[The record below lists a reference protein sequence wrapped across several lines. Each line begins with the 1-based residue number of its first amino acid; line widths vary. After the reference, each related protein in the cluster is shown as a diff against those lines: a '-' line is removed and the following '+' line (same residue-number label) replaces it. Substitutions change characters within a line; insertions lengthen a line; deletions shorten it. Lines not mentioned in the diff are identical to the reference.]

1 MATKSEELKQDIEE
15 LNTFLQQ
22 ATRSKVKDI
31 LSLEIR
37 RLQTEVGKLI
47 DENKD
52 VCPKSVN
59 SSINSTPKCY
69 DVKINN
75 YCWDQTN
82 SVIKI
87 YVQLKSVHQLPNS
100 SIVCKYTEKS
110 MDLYVYGLDNKNYH
124 LPINNFCEDIDTE
137 KSYFKV
143 KADMIIVYL
152 SKKSLKNWS
161 HVTGVEKKIKETK
174 TPSVPDM
181 GDDPGTSLVN
191 LMKKIYQD
199 GDDEMKK
206 TIAKAWTE
214 NQHKSAAGLSGFDY

>member
-37 RLQTEVGKLI
+37 RLQTE
-47 DENKD
+47 
-52 VCPKSVN
+52 
-59 SSINSTPKCY
+59 
-69 DVKINN
+69 
-75 YCWDQTN
+75 
-82 SVIKI
+82 
-87 YVQLKSVHQLPNS
+87 SVHQLPNS

-161 HVTGVEKKIKETK
+161 HVTGVEKRIKETK